1 MTPQYNSNG
10 LTKTKKKC
18 KMVQNQKIL
27 NVPFAHQKGSFWCWA
42 ACVEML
48 LKYYSKAK
56 YSNITQCEIVT
67 QYLNKKNGN
76 NALSC
81 EKCIDAQG
89 EINSDCEEA
98 LSLEEFK
105 SVFEFYGLNCTIK
118 QNVEW
123 NDVVEKI
130 SSGHPII
137 ASLKDDKNHVIVIQ
151 GFMDEDGGQ
160 YLVTNDPQN
169 NDKSIQPF
177 NTACTGDILG
187 NIVFISAMNEE
198 IGNDDVQS
206 VEYKECH
213 NWYNYTFSQIQN
225 STYKSPIKPYSTPI
239 RNINVFELLQ
249 DTSNIKELSSIL
261 ITLDYNRIDEISKI
275 KGNSRFF
282 GNRKIKCGDEWKTI
296 SYFYQDDDLIK
307 KIKLGS
313 HDIILDNTNYD
324 FDNCIFIKEI
334 DKNGK
339 GEFEQIEMLPFI
351 YVFYGFKYKGVIYW
365 FTEDENCSF
374 TYKGQKIKAKR
385 AYKQSTILSALK
397 DYAKILLNKNLQT
410 PNTFE
415 FNNQKVFS

>member
-1 MTPQYNSNG
+1 
-10 LTKTKKKC
+10 
-18 KMVQNQKIL
+18 MVQNQKIL

-48 LKYYSKAK
+48 LKYHSKVK

-67 QYLNKKNGN
+67 KYLNNKNGN

-81 EKCIDAQG
+81 EKCIDVQG
-89 EINSDCEEA
+89 EIHPDCEEA
-98 LSLEEFK
+98 ISLAEFK
-105 SVFEFYGLNCTIK
+105 SVFDFYGFNCAVK
-118 QNVEW
+118 QNVAW
-123 NDVVEKI
+123 SDVVDKI
-130 SSGHPII
+130 TIGQPLI
-137 ASLKDDKNHVIVIQ
+137 ASLKDDENHVIVIQ
-151 GFMDEDGGQ
+151 GYMDEDGGQ

-169 NDKSIQPF
+169 NDKSIKPF

-187 NIVFISAMNEE
+187 NIVFVSAINEG
-198 IGNDDVQS
+198 ITDDDVQS

-225 STYKSPIKPYSTPI
+225 SKNKSPIKPYSTPI

-249 DTSNIKELSSIL
+249 DTSNIRELNSIL

-282 GNRKIKCGDEWKTI
+282 GNRKIKCVNDWKTI

-307 KIKLGS
+307 KIKIDSLE
-313 HDIILDNTNYD
+313 IILDNTNYD
-324 FDNCIFIKEI
+324 FDKDSTIKEI
-334 DKNGK
+334 DESTLK
-339 GEFEQIEMLPFI
+339 GEFERIEMLPFI
-351 YVFYGFKYKGVIYW
+351 YVFYGFSFKGSSYW
-365 FTEDENCSF
+365 FTEVENSSF
-374 TYKGQKIKAKR
+374 AYRGHKIKAMR

-397 DYAKILLNKNLQT
+397 YYAKNLLQKNLKT
-410 PNTFE
+410 PNTLE